1 MENLYLLTGLGSRG
15 LTTAPLMAELLASQI
30 SGQPLPM
37 ANNLLNTLNPNRF
50 LIRQLIRREI

>member
-1 MENLYLLTGLGSRG
+1 MLTGLGSRG
-15 LTTAPLMAELLASQI
+15 LTTAPLMAELLSSQI